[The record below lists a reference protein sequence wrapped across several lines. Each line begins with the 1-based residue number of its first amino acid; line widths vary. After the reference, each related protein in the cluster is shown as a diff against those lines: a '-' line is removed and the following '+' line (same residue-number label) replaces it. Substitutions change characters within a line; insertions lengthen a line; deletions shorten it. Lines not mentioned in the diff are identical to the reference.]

1 MTTNFFATEETVT
14 VRLDDAGHYVEIK
27 RELDYGEEGELA
39 GAAIRAGIKPDGTP
53 KMEYSLRDQRL
64 LTLAL
69 YLVDWNLTG
78 GNGKAVALPDDL
90 AKRAE
95 LVAHLSPKWA
105 AKIAA
110 KIEELRAE
118 NGDAS
123 AIALSEDAAAD
134 PMAPGAESAPGTLS
148 PSPNGSGVPTVM
160 SFARP
165 TGS

>member
-1 MTTNFFATEETVT
+1 MTNFFATEETVT
-14 VRLDDAGHYVEIK
+14 VYLDDDGHYVEIK

-39 GAAIRAGIKPDGTP
+39 GAAIRAGLDADGTP
-53 KMEYSLRDQRL
+53 KMSFSLRDQRL
-64 LTLAL
+64 LTIAL
-69 YLVDWNLTG
+69 YLVDWNITG
-78 GNGKAVALPDDL
+78 GNGKVIPLPDAID
-90 AKRAE
+90 KRVE
-95 LVAHLSPKWA
+95 LVGHLSARWG

-123 AIALSEDAAAD
+123 AITLGEDAVTD
-134 PMAPGAESAPGTLS
+134 PTAPGAGSAPGTLS
-148 PSPNGSGVPTVM
+148 PSPSGSAAPTVM